1 MEPPV
6 APVVPPASVLPAN
19 TDICPPSNVLPSPTL
34 IVISPPS
41 PLDAVPVPIDID
53 PDPPQDVVPVLNINS
68 PLTPFVPAFNVRIL
82 MVPLDLS
89 KLYPLRIEID
99 PPVESSVA
107 TVLPANKN
115 TCPPSNVLPSPTLI
129 IMSPPSPLHAL
140 PVPIDIDPDPP
151 HVVVPV
157 LNINSPLTPFAPA
170 FNVRIIIEPLLLSVL
185 NPLRIDMEPPV
196 APVSPLASVLP
207 ANTDICP
214 SNVHHISPPSTCI
227 PVPIDIDPD
236 PPHVVVPVLNINS
249 PLTPFAPAFNVRI
262 IIVPLLLSVLNPL
275 RIDMEPPVAPVVP
288 PASVL
293 PANTDTCPPS
303 NVLPSPT
310 LIVISPPSPLDAV
323 PVPIDIDPDP
333 PQDVQY

>member
-1 MEPPV
+1 M
-6 APVVPPASVLPAN
+6 
-19 TDICPPSNVLPSPTL
+19 

-68 PLTPFVPAFNVRIL
+68 PLTPNVPAFNVRIL

-99 PPVESSVA
+99 PPVESAVA

-129 IMSPPSPLHAL
+129 IMSPPSPLHAV

-151 HVVVPV
+151 HVVIPV
-157 LNINSPLTPFAPA
+157 LNINSPLTPF
-170 FNVRIIIEPLLLSVL
+170 V
-185 NPLRIDMEPPV
+185 
-196 APVSPLASVLP
+196 
-207 ANTDICP
+207 
-214 SNVHHISPPSTCI
+214 
-227 PVPIDIDPD
+227 
-236 PPHVVVPVLNINS
+236 
-249 PLTPFAPAFNVRI
+249 PAFNVRI

-288 PASVL
+288 SASLL
-293 PANTDTCPPS
+293 PANTDICPPS

-310 LIVISPPSPLDAV
+310 LIVISPPSPIHAV

-333 PQDVQY
+333 PHVVIPELNTNAPLTPFVPASGDRI